1 VLLSDYRR
9 KTHKSVH
16 AHITFVLQE
25 LRTALESEKAAF
37 LRIIKSDRAAY
48 EERATQAELLAMTTA
63 QQLQRAVSFL
73 EELTQHAEQQKPLP
87 PIVADS
93 TVQQQQQQQQ
103 QPLAAVKA
111 AVQQMRADCTHALQL
126 TTADVTAA
134 AACRKPR
141 RPSTTS
147 KQQQKQQQRPQLNSA
162 LC

>member
-16 AHITFVLQE
+16 ANTTFVLQE

-87 PIVADS
+87 PVVAGS
-93 TVQQQQQQQQ
+93 TTQQQ
-103 QPLAAVKA
+103 QPLTAVNA

-134 AACRKPR
+134 AAACRKPR

-147 KQQQKQQQRPQLNSA
+147 KQQQHGQQQQRPQLNS
-162 LC
+162 